1 MGGMDADANLCLVH
15 ALHSLGVP
23 VSATSAGP
31 HWALGDGNTMLRPFA
46 KRLQHVATNTMLCG
60 HFVVWCPATTGH
72 GHFTGMVITPT
83 SVLMHDDGTAEVFS
97 CVADVCFRSGTVMYK
112 LVSTASTSMS
122 LLSDTQLA
130 TIENNRET
138 ALEA

>member
-1 MGGMDADANLCLVH
+1 
-15 ALHSLGVP
+15 
-23 VSATSAGP
+23 
-31 HWALGDGNTMLRPFA
+31 
-46 KRLQHVATNTMLCG
+46 
-60 HFVVWCPATTGH
+60 
-72 GHFTGMVITPT
+72 MVITPT
-83 SVLMHDDGTAEVFS
+83 SVVVHDGGTTEVFS

-122 LLSDTQLA
+122 LLSDSQLA